1 MVKALGAVTG
11 ISIIIVGLV
20 YIIFAT
26 HLAGLGLQT
35 QPLLILGLILILIGF
50 VLVIIAVI
58 VYFCYKSPIT
68 VIPRG

>member
-11 ISIIIVGLV
+11 ICIIILGLV
-20 YIIFAT
+20 YIILAT

-35 QPLLILGLILILIGF
+35 QPLLILGLFLILIGF

-58 VYFCYKSPIT
+58 VYLCYKSPIT